1 MKLRSALLS
10 FALCLL
16 PVAAWAGHY
25 GVAFPEGEAVA
36 IDVAAAKVADH
47 AGKPA
52 LFSGRIT
59 EVCQKEGCW
68 LVIEN
73 NGQSARVMVEDHAFA
88 VPKDAKGLATV
99 YGVLSEKILDDKAA
113 KHLAE
118 DAGRSEPVARRELRI
133 AATAVAIAD

>member
-1 MKLRSALLS
+1 MKLRSALMSL
-10 FALCLL
+10 ALCAL
-16 PVAAWAGHY
+16 PALAMAGHY
-25 GVAFPEGEAVA
+25 GEAFPSGEAVA

-52 LFSGRIT
+52 LYSGRIT

-73 NGQSARVMVEDHAFA
+73 NGQAARVMVKDHAFA
-88 VPKDAKGLATV
+88 VPKDASGMATV
-99 YGVLSEKILDDKAA
+99 YGVLSEKILDDNAA

-118 DAGRSEPVARRELRI
+118 DAGGAEPVSRRELRI
-133 AATAVAIAD
+133 SATAVSIAD